1 MLTKEGKKIR
11 KSVNEWYKKQEKK
24 IKEWTRNLEYPDS
37 KIWRKRL
44 KKIKSVVSRKWIVNS
59 KIWYKRDDISF
70 EYVPKGA
77 FIKDQVYLTVLL

>member
-24 IKEWTRNLEYPDS
+24 IKERTRNLEYPDS

-44 KKIKSVVSRKWIVNS
+44 KKIKSVVSRK
-59 KIWYKRDDISF
+59 
-70 EYVPKGA
+70 
-77 FIKDQVYLTVLL
+77 